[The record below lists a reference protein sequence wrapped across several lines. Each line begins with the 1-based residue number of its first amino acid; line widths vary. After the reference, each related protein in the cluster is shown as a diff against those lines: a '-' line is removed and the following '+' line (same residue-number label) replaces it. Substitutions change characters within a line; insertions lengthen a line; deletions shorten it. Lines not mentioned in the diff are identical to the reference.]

1 MNLHLIQI
9 KRSNKRPKAGDIF
22 VVQPMEGIYYYGKV
36 IYEKTYRIFNNE
48 YAKGRWDR
56 AGNIYNSK

>member
-1 MNLHLIQI
+1 MPASTIEV
-9 KRSNKRPKAGDIF
+9 F
-22 VVQPMEGIYYYGKV
+22 